1 MNFDLLKRS
10 VTGEVVTRGEAAYA
24 ATRNGLVWNGR
35 KPQRY
40 PDAIVKVSSV
50 ADVKAAVRFAADSG
64 LRVSARGAG
73 HQFSGIAVQEGIVLD
88 LAALDRIDVDP
99 DQMLATVGP
108 AVRNGDAAR
117 VFGEHGL
124 AFPLG
129 HCASVPLSGYLLGG
143 GFGWNSGEWGVAC
156 FNVESV
162 EVVLAD
168 GELHR
173 ASATENPEIFWAVRG
188 AGPEFFGV
196 VVSYRLRLRPLPR
209 AITTSVFTYPIED
222 AARVERWM
230 HETMKV
236 VGANV
241 EFTFMASSAP
251 PPLAGKV
258 SKVAVG
264 IATVFADSQ
273 VGAAMTLSKIAS
285 LAPSDALDIQ
295 PGIPTPFEVL
305 YSIIDQFF
313 PAAHRYAV
321 DTFWSGPDADGV
333 LARLAGETAR
343 APSPRSF
350 SLGVVLPPAATA
362 LPLPDAA
369 FSMAGKVFACGYSIW
384 ENPAEDDVNRAWIRQ
399 VAKVMAPTTIGAYV
413 GEADLDRPARLEDS
427 YSPAAWRRIKA
438 LQAKYDPSGLFRN
451 AQSLAAALKP
461 AA

>member
-10 VTGEVVTRGEAAYA
+10 VTGEVVTRGEAGYA

-40 PDAIVKVSSV
+40 PDAIVKVASV
-50 ADVKAAVRFAADSG
+50 ADVQATVRFAADSG

-117 VFGEHGL
+117 VFGEYGL

-143 GFGWNSGEWGVAC
+143 GFGWNSGEWDVAC

-196 VVSYRLRLRPLPR
+196 VVSYRLRLHPLPR

-236 VGANV
+236 VGTNV

-251 PPLAGKV
+251 PPLAETV
-258 SKVAVG
+258 AKVAIG
-264 IATVFADSQ
+264 IATVFAHSAEET
-273 VGAAMTLSKIAS
+273 AATLDKIHA
-285 LAPSDALDIQ
+285 LAPSGVLHVEERMQ
-295 PGIPTPFEVL
+295 TPLEVL
-305 YSIIDQFF
+305 YAVIDRFF
-313 PAAHRYAV
+313 PVGHRYAV
-321 DTFWSGPDADGV
+321 DTFWSGSDADGV
-333 LARLAGETAR
+333 LARLASETAK

-362 LPLPDAA
+362 RPLPDAA

-384 ENPAEDDVNRAWIRQ
+384 EDPAEDEVNQAWIRQ
-399 VAKVMAPTTIGAYV
+399 LARVMAPSSIGAYV
-413 GEADLDRPARLEDS
+413 GEADLDRPSRLEDS
-427 YSPAAWRRIKA
+427 YSPAAWGRLKA
-438 LQAKYDPSGLFRN
+438 LQAKYDPSGMFRN
-451 AQSLAAALKP
+451 AQSLAASLKS